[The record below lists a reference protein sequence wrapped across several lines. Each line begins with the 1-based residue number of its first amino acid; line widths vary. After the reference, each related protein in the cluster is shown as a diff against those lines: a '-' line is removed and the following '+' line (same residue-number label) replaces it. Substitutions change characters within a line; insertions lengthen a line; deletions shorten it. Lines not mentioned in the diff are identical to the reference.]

1 MDQNACWAPV
11 RVLHFL
17 HPTPTDL
24 RSVFS
29 LALAFMYSSE
39 NDLLYRVEDLRKP
52 EDSEHDI
59 RMTDYSMSDSGVR
72 LI

>member
-1 MDQNACWAPV
+1 MHAGPQLGCYIFASDTNRPPQ
-11 RVLHFL
+11 RLL
-17 HPTPTDL
+17 
-24 RSVFS
+24 FS
-29 LALAFMYSSE
+29 LSFYSSE